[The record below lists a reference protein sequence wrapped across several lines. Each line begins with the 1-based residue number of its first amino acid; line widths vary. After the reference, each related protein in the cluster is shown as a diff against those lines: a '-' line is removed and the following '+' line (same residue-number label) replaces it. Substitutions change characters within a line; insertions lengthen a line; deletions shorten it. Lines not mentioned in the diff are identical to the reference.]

1 MRRAEQVNQLREGV
15 VGVLAPATDPPQ
27 DRLLTGLVKL
37 DENAIVAKLVA
48 DDDAFDDERLP
59 IDAAAVGGSTEAGDI
74 LLVDLR
80 TRGDG
85 PGQLRVAK
93 YTAHGVLVEVD
104 LTLVDA
110 DHVAAVQFAYHG
122 LHNWL
127 PERIYKDDPL
137 IEDGKLVG
145 WSAELRYAKGIT
157 VPLDDGFTLRFSTG
171 WNVGG
176 EFDRR
181 TFATPLNVTVESKER
196 RSIREHI
203 GRLDA
208 VHALL
213 NIAHRERVQ
222 AFGGSARLTED
233 SDWCAF
239 WETTFMSK
247 DGTHDVA
254 HFFPYFGLDEI
265 GGITA
270 VARWI
275 DIARGHRRAVT
286 PVVRHV
292 LEPSQTPE
300 ARLLST
306 AAAME
311 SWIAAHRRSQAWAK
325 KVENE
330 DLPGAIIR
338 TVDPSWN
345 DWIGDSDEWLRQFW
359 ASYNHVKHR
368 PEDDLDPNLVNA
380 LEIAGRWLLTAAV
393 LDKCAGN
400 MEPSRHLFG
409 TSLGVVG
416 GNVRGVLGTSLR

>member
-1 MRRAEQVNQLREGV
+1 VRRAEQVNQLREGV
-15 VGVLAPATDPPQ
+15 VGLLAPATDPPQ

-59 IDAAAVGGSTEAGDI
+59 IEAEAVGGSTEAGDI
-74 LLVDLR
+74 LLVDIR
-80 TRGDG
+80 TRGGG
-85 PGQLRVAK
+85 PGLLRVAK
-93 YTAHGVLVEVD
+93 YTAHGVIVD
-104 LTLVDA
+104 LDLELVDA
-110 DHVAAVQFAYHG
+110 DQVVAVQFAYHG

-127 PERIYKDDPL
+127 PEQIYKDDPL
-137 IEDGKLVG
+137 IEDGKHVG

-157 VPLDDGFTLRFSTG
+157 VPLDDVFTLRLSTG
-171 WNVGG
+171 WSIGG

-181 TFATPLNVTVESKER
+181 TFATPLIVTVESAER
-196 RSIREHI
+196 RSIHEHI

-222 AFGGSARLTED
+222 AFGGSARLTDD
-233 SDWCAF
+233 SDWCGF
-239 WETTFMSK
+239 WETTFMST

-254 HFFPYFGLDEI
+254 HFFPYFGLDEM

-275 DIARGHRRAVT
+275 EIVRGHRRAVT

-292 LEPSQTPE
+292 LEPNQTPE

-311 SWIAAHRRSQAWAK
+311 SWVAAHRRSHDWAE
-325 KVENE
+325 KVKGE
-330 DLPGAIIR
+330 DLPGAIVR
-338 TVDPSWN
+338 AVDSSWN
-345 DWIGDSDEWLRQFW
+345 DWIGDSNVWLSQFW

-380 LEIAGRWLLTAAV
+380 LEIAGRWLLTGAI
-393 LDKCAGN
+393 LDTCAGN
-400 MEPSRHLFG
+400 TEPSQHLFG
-409 TSLGVVG
+409 TSLGVIG
-416 GNVRGVLGTSLR
+416 GNVRGVLGTSRP